1 MKHFYQK
8 VDDPMVTAYGKYIS
22 TLGLT
27 KSVLL
32 TSVFLLQTSC
42 LPALGPSPKKTSVSK
57 TDFPSPGRI
66 YIFPFISLLQK

>member
-8 VDDPMVTAYGKYIS
+8 VDDPVTAYGKYIS

-32 TSVFLLQTSC
+32 TSVFLAADLVPTGTRSF
-42 LPALGPSPKKTSVSK
+42 AKKTSVSK
-57 TDFPSPGRI
+57 TDFPSPGRK
-66 YIFPFISLLQK
+66 YILQDMYK